1 MKSYFA
7 SRGATARR
15 VPAPRTKNPAIAS
28 QPVRKVVTKRTKRVV
43 GYFSSVKMSG
53 LVPWESYLEYDY
65 LCLLEVDNTISTFA
79 AQPELLL
86 YPYEGKIR
94 RYYPDLR
101 IGEANR
107 TRRVVE
113 VKYQSDA
120 DDSDN
125 KELFDVFRDI
135 YASRKVRYDVV
146 TERTIR
152 QQPRL
157 ANARLLLEARDST
170 PSKQLLLQLAEAFTV
185 HRPATL
191 GDLEATLRFPSTRRG
206 DLFGMALRGHFDID
220 ITRTPLSADS
230 RVFGRIEHLILGE
243 RK

>member
-1 MKSYFA
+1 
-7 SRGATARR
+7 
-15 VPAPRTKNPAIAS
+15 V
-28 QPVRKVVTKRTKRVV
+28 
-43 GYFSSVKMSG
+43 
-53 LVPWESYLEYDY
+53 
-65 LCLLEVDNTISTFA
+65 
-79 AQPELLL
+79 LL
-86 YPYEGKIR
+86 YPHEGKFR

-101 IGEANR
+101 IRDANR
-107 TRRVVE
+107 TSRVVE

-120 DDSDN
+120 DDPEN
-125 KELFDVFRDI
+125 NELFDVFRDI
-135 YASRKVRYDVV
+135 YASRNLRYDVV

-157 ANARLLLEARDST
+157 ANAELLLEARDRK
-170 PSKQLLLQLAEAFTV
+170 PSEQLLLRIAEAFSV
-185 HRPATL
+185 YRPATL
-191 GDLEATLRFPSTRRG
+191 GDLEAVLRFPSTRRG

>member
-7 SRGATARR
+7 SRGDTALR
-15 VPAPRTKNPAIAS
+15 VPAPCTRNPAIAAE
-28 QPVRKVVTKRTKRVV
+28 PVRKVVTKRTKRVV
-43 GYFSSVKMSG
+43 GYFSSVKMCG

-65 LCLLEVDNTISTFA
+65 LCLLEVDNTVSAFA
-79 AQPELLL
+79 AQPEVLR
-86 YPYEGKIR
+86 YRHEGVNR

-101 IGEANR
+101 VTYANR
-107 TRRVVE
+107 SRRMVE

-120 DDSDN
+120 DDPDN
-125 KELFDVFRDI
+125 DELFKVFGRI
-135 YASRKVRYDVV
+135 YARRKLTHEVV

-157 ANARLLLEARDST
+157 ANARLLLEARDRK
-170 PSKQLLLQLAEAFTV
+170 PSKQLLLQLAEAFSV
-185 HRPATL
+185 YRPATL
-191 GDLEATLRFPSTRRG
+191 GDLEAALRFSPTRRD

-220 ITRTPLSADS
+220 ITPAPLSADS
-230 RVFGRIEHLILGE
+230 RVFGRIQHRIPGE